1 MHRPHRSDKG
11 SDIIMHIIAVR
22 NFNPEPQSAAFGD
35 RDMAQLIST
44 LGFWNTSAAR
54 HTPVEDVQGIF
65 SGSLV
70 AALGLYV
77 LASAGL
83 LTGSTAGVAFL
94 LHYAFGV
101 NFGLAFFILN
111 LPFFYLSWKRLGM
124 AFTLKTFI
132 AIGLTSVIADM
143 QSRFFQ
149 ISSIHPAWAALLG
162 GLLLGFG
169 LLALYRHRASLGGV
183 GILGI
188 YMQERF
194 GIRAGLVQ
202 LAIDMC
208 VLAAAFFVTT
218 PPVVFY
224 SVLGAV
230 VLNLFLTINHR
241 ADRYIAL

>member
-1 MHRPHRSDKG
+1 MT
-11 SDIIMHIIAVR
+11 
-22 NFNPEPQSAAFGD
+22 
-35 RDMAQLIST
+35 QLINA
-44 LGFWNTSAAR
+44 LGVWNTSATR
-54 HTPVEDVQGIF
+54 HTPIEDVQGIF

-101 NFGLAFFILN
+101 NFGLAFFLLN
-111 LPFFYLSWKRLGM
+111 LPFFYLSWKRLGI
-124 AFTLKTFI
+124 AFTIKTFI
-132 AIGLTSVIADM
+132 AIGLTSVLADV
-143 QSRFFQ
+143 QSRFFS

-188 YMQERF
+188 YLQERF

-230 VLNLFLTINHR
+230 VLNFFVAINHR

>member
-1 MHRPHRSDKG
+1 MT
-11 SDIIMHIIAVR
+11 
-22 NFNPEPQSAAFGD
+22 
-35 RDMAQLIST
+35 QLINA
-44 LGFWNTSAAR
+44 LGVWNTSAAR
-54 HTPVEDVQGIF
+54 HSPIEDVQGIF

-101 NFGLAFFILN
+101 NFGLAFFLLN

-124 AFTLKTFI
+124 AFTVKTFI
-132 AIGLTSVIADM
+132 AIGLTSVISDL
-143 QSRFFQ
+143 QSRLIS

-169 LLALYRHRASLGGV
+169 ALALYRHRASLGGV
-183 GILGI
+183 GILGV
-188 YMQERF
+188 YLQERF
-194 GIRAGLVQ
+194 SIRAGLVQ
-202 LAIDMC
+202 LGIDLC

-224 SVLGAV
+224 SVLGAL
-230 VLNLFLTINHR
+230 VLNLFVAINHR

>member
-1 MHRPHRSDKG
+1 MT
-11 SDIIMHIIAVR
+11 
-22 NFNPEPQSAAFGD
+22 
-35 RDMAQLIST
+35 QLINA
-44 LGFWNTSAAR
+44 LGVWNTSATR
-54 HTPVEDVQGIF
+54 HSTVEDVQGIF

-101 NFGLAFFILN
+101 NFGLAFFLLN

-124 AFTLKTFI
+124 AFTVKTFI
-132 AIGLTSVIADM
+132 AIGLTSVLADV
-143 QSRFFQ
+143 QSRFFS

-188 YMQERF
+188 YLQERF

-202 LAIDMC
+202 LIIDLC
-208 VLAAAFFVTT
+208 VLAVAVFVAT

-230 VLNLFLTINHR
+230 VLNLFVAINHR

>member
-1 MHRPHRSDKG
+1 MTQL
-11 SDIIMHIIAVR
+11 M
-22 NFNPEPQSAAFGD
+22 SA
-35 RDMAQLIST
+35 
-44 LGFWNTSAAR
+44 LGFWNTSATR
-54 HTPVEDVQGIF
+54 HTAVEDVQGVF

-70 AALGLYV
+70 SALGLYL

-101 NFGLAFFILN
+101 NFGLAFFLLN
-111 LPFFYLSWKRLGM
+111 LPFFYLSWKRLGV
-124 AFTLKTFI
+124 AFTIKTFI
-132 AIGLTSVIADM
+132 AIGLTSVIADV
-143 QSRFFQ
+143 QSRFFA

-162 GLLLGFG
+162 GVLLGYG

-188 YMQERF
+188 YLQERF

-202 LAIDMC
+202 LGIDLC
-208 VLAAAFFVTT
+208 VLTAAFFVTT
-218 PPVVFY
+218 PAVVFY

-230 VLNLFLTINHR
+230 ALNLFITINHR
-241 ADRYIAL
+241 SDRYIAL

>member
-1 MHRPHRSDKG
+1 MS
-11 SDIIMHIIAVR
+11 
-22 NFNPEPQSAAFGD
+22 
-35 RDMAQLIST
+35 LINA
-44 LGFWNTSAAR
+44 LGFWNTSATR

-77 LASAGL
+77 LANAGL

-94 LHYAFGV
+94 LHYALGV
-101 NFGLAFFILN
+101 NFGLAFFVLN
-111 LPFFYLSWKRLGM
+111 LPFFYLSWMRLGM

-132 AIGLTSVIADM
+132 AIAITSLLTNVQGQVLLIA
-143 QSRFFQ
+143 
-149 ISSIHPAWAALLG
+149 SIHPAWAALLG

-169 LLALYRHRASLGGV
+169 VLALYRHRASLGGV

-202 LAIDMC
+202 LAIDLC

>member
-1 MHRPHRSDKG
+1 MT
-11 SDIIMHIIAVR
+11 
-22 NFNPEPQSAAFGD
+22 
-35 RDMAQLIST
+35 QLINA
-44 LGFWNTSAAR
+44 LGVWNTSATR
-54 HTPVEDVQGIF
+54 HSPIEDVQGIF

-94 LHYAFGV
+94 LHHAFDV
-101 NFGLAFFILN
+101 NFGFAFFLLN

-124 AFTLKTFI
+124 AFTMKTFI
-132 AIGLTSVIADM
+132 AIGLTSVMSDL
-143 QSRFFQ
+143 QSRLFS

-169 LLALYRHRASLGGV
+169 ALALYRHRASLGGV
-183 GILGI
+183 GILGV
-188 YMQERF
+188 YLQERF

-208 VLAAAFFVTT
+208 VLAAAFVVTT

-224 SVLGAV
+224 SVLGAI
-230 VLNLFLTINHR
+230 VLNLFVAINHR

>member
-1 MHRPHRSDKG
+1 MTQR
-11 SDIIMHIIAVR
+11 INA
-22 NFNPEPQSAAFGD
+22 
-35 RDMAQLIST
+35 
-44 LGFWNTSAAR
+44 LGVWNTSATR
-54 HTPVEDVQGIF
+54 HTPMEDVQGIF
-65 SGSLV
+65 SGSLI
-70 AALGLYV
+70 AALGIYV

-101 NFGLAFFILN
+101 NFGLAFFLLN

-124 AFTLKTFI
+124 AFTIKTFI
-132 AIGLTSVIADM
+132 AIGLSSVLSDV
-143 QSRFFQ
+143 QSRFFS

-188 YMQERF
+188 YLQERF

-218 PPVVFY
+218 PSVVFY
-224 SVLGAV
+224 SVLGAI
-230 VLNLFLTINHR
+230 VLNLFVAINHR

>member
-1 MHRPHRSDKG
+1 MTQR
-11 SDIIMHIIAVR
+11 INA
-22 NFNPEPQSAAFGD
+22 
-35 RDMAQLIST
+35 
-44 LGFWNTSAAR
+44 LGVWNTSATR
-54 HTPVEDVQGIF
+54 HTPIEDVQGIF
-65 SGSLV
+65 SGSLI
-70 AALGLYV
+70 AALGIYV

-101 NFGLAFFILN
+101 NFGLAFFLLN

-124 AFTLKTFI
+124 AFTIKTFI
-132 AIGLTSVIADM
+132 AIGLTSVLSDV
-143 QSRFFQ
+143 QSRFFS

-188 YMQERF
+188 YLQERF

-208 VLAAAFFVTT
+208 VLAAAFFVAT
-218 PPVVFY
+218 PSVVFY
-224 SVLGAV
+224 SVLGAI
-230 VLNLFLTINHR
+230 VLNLFVAINHR

>member
-1 MHRPHRSDKG
+1 MS
-11 SDIIMHIIAVR
+11 
-22 NFNPEPQSAAFGD
+22 
-35 RDMAQLIST
+35 LINA
-44 LGFWNTSAAR
+44 LGFWNTSATR

-94 LHYAFGV
+94 LHYALGV
-101 NFGLAFFILN
+101 NFGLAFFVLN
-111 LPFFYLSWKRLGM
+111 LPFFYLSWMRLGM

-132 AIGLTSVIADM
+132 AIAITSLLTNVQGQVLLIA
-143 QSRFFQ
+143 
-149 ISSIHPAWAALLG
+149 SIHPAWAALLG

-169 LLALYRHRASLGGV
+169 VLALYRHRASLGGV

-202 LAIDMC
+202 LAIDLC
-208 VLAAAFFVTT
+208 VLAAAFLVTT

>member
-1 MHRPHRSDKG
+1 MSL
-11 SDIIMHIIAVR
+11 IA
-22 NFNPEPQSAAFGD
+22 A
-35 RDMAQLIST
+35 
-44 LGFWNTSAAR
+44 LGFWNTNATR
-54 HTPVEDVQGIF
+54 HTAVEDVQGIF

-94 LHYAFGV
+94 LHYALGI
-101 NFGLAFFILN
+101 NFGLAFFLLN
-111 LPFFYLSWKRLGM
+111 VPFFYLSWKQLGM
-124 AFTLKTFI
+124 GFTVKTFI
-132 AIGLTSVIADM
+132 AISITSLLTNV
-143 QSRFFQ
+143 QGQVFQ
-149 ISSIHPAWAALLG
+149 ISEIHPAWAALLG

-202 LAIDMC
+202 LAIDLC

-230 VLNLFLTINHR
+230 VFNLFLTINHR

>member
-1 MHRPHRSDKG
+1 MTL
-11 SDIIMHIIAVR
+11 
-22 NFNPEPQSAAFGD
+22 
-35 RDMAQLIST
+35 LINA
-44 LGFWNTSAAR
+44 LGVWNTNATR
-54 HTPVEDVQGIF
+54 HSPIEDVQGIF

-94 LHYAFGV
+94 LHYVFGV
-101 NFGLAFFILN
+101 NFGLAFFLLN

-124 AFTLKTFI
+124 AFTMKTFI
-132 AIGLTSVIADM
+132 AIGLTSVMSDL
-143 QSRFFQ
+143 QSRLFS

-169 LLALYRHRASLGGV
+169 ALALYRHRASLGGV
-183 GILGI
+183 GILGV
-188 YMQERF
+188 YLQERF
-194 GIRAGLVQ
+194 GVRAGLVQ
-202 LAIDMC
+202 LVIDLC
-208 VLAAAFFVTT
+208 VLAAAVFVTT

-224 SVLGAV
+224 SVLGAL
-230 VLNLFLTINHR
+230 VLNLFVAINHR

>member
-1 MHRPHRSDKG
+1 MT
-11 SDIIMHIIAVR
+11 
-22 NFNPEPQSAAFGD
+22 
-35 RDMAQLIST
+35 QLINA
-44 LGFWNTSAAR
+44 LGVWNTSATR
-54 HTPVEDVQGIF
+54 HTPIEDVQGIF

-94 LHYAFGV
+94 LHYAFGI
-101 NFGLAFFILN
+101 NFGLAFFLLN

-124 AFTLKTFI
+124 AFTIKTFI
-132 AIGLTSVIADM
+132 AIGLTSVLADV
-143 QSRFFQ
+143 QSRFFS

-188 YMQERF
+188 YLQERF

-224 SVLGAV
+224 SVLGAI
-230 VLNLFLTINHR
+230 VLNLFVAINHR

>member
-1 MHRPHRSDKG
+1 MS
-11 SDIIMHIIAVR
+11 
-22 NFNPEPQSAAFGD
+22 
-35 RDMAQLIST
+35 QLINA
-44 LGFWNTSAAR
+44 LGLWNTSATR
-54 HTPVEDVQGIF
+54 HTPIEDVQGIF

-94 LHYAFGV
+94 LHYALGI
-101 NFGLAFFILN
+101 NFGLAFFVLN
-111 LPFFYLSWKRLGM
+111 LPFFYLSWTRLGM
-124 AFTLKTFI
+124 AFTVKTFI
-132 AIGLTSVIADM
+132 AITITSALTSVQGQVLEIA
-143 QSRFFQ
+143 
-149 ISSIHPAWAALLG
+149 SIHPAWAALLG
-162 GLLLGFG
+162 GLLLGYG
-169 LLALYRHRASLGGV
+169 VLALYRHRASLGGV

-202 LAIDMC
+202 LGIDLC
-208 VLAAAFFVTT
+208 VLAAAFFITA

-224 SVLGAV
+224 SVIGAV
-230 VLNLFLTINHR
+230 VLNLFLTVNHR

>member
-1 MHRPHRSDKG
+1 MS
-11 SDIIMHIIAVR
+11 II
-22 NFNPEPQSAAFGD
+22 SA
-35 RDMAQLIST
+35 
-44 LGFWNTSAAR
+44 LGFWNTNATR

-94 LHYAFGV
+94 LHYALGI
-101 NFGLAFFILN
+101 NFGLAFFLLN
-111 LPFFYLSWKRLGM
+111 VPFFYLSWKQLGM
-124 AFTLKTFI
+124 AFTVKTFI
-132 AIGLTSVIADM
+132 AISITSVLTNV
-143 QSRFFQ
+143 QGQVFQ
-149 ISSIHPAWAALLG
+149 ISEIHPAWAALLG

-202 LAIDMC
+202 LAIDLC

-218 PPVVFY
+218 PSVVFY

-230 VLNLFLTINHR
+230 VFNLFLTINHR

>member
-1 MHRPHRSDKG
+1 MP
-11 SDIIMHIIAVR
+11 
-22 NFNPEPQSAAFGD
+22 
-35 RDMAQLIST
+35 QLISA

-94 LHYAFGV
+94 LHYALGV
-101 NFGLAFFILN
+101 NFGLAFFLLN
-111 LPFFYLSWKRLGM
+111 LPFFYLSWKRLGI
-124 AFTLKTFI
+124 AFTVKTFI
-132 AIGLTSVIADM
+132 AIGLTSVIADV

-188 YMQERF
+188 YMQERL

-202 LAIDMC
+202 LAVDMC
-208 VLAAAFFVTT
+208 VLAVAFFVTT

>member
-1 MHRPHRSDKG
+1 
-11 SDIIMHIIAVR
+11 
-22 NFNPEPQSAAFGD
+22 
-35 RDMAQLIST
+35 MAQLINS
-44 LGFWNTSAAR
+44 LGLWNTSASR
-54 HTPVEDVQGIF
+54 HTPVEDMQGVF

-101 NFGLAFFILN
+101 NFGLAFFLLN
-111 LPFFYLSWKRLGM
+111 LPFFYLSWKRLGV
-124 AFTLKTFI
+124 AFTIKTFI
-132 AIGLTSVIADM
+132 AIGLTSLLTNVQSSVLQIA
-143 QSRFFQ
+143 
-149 ISSIHPAWAALLG
+149 SIHPAWAALLG

-188 YMQERF
+188 YLQERF

-202 LAIDMC
+202 MAIDLC

-218 PPVVFY
+218 PSVVFY
-224 SVLGAV
+224 SVLGAA
-230 VLNLFLTINHR
+230 VLNLFVAINHR

>member
-1 MHRPHRSDKG
+1 
-11 SDIIMHIIAVR
+11 
-22 NFNPEPQSAAFGD
+22 
-35 RDMAQLIST
+35 MAQLICA
-44 LGFWNTSAAR
+44 LGFWNTSATR
-54 HTPVEDVQGIF
+54 HTPLEDVQGIF
-65 SGSLV
+65 CGSLV
-70 AALGLYV
+70 SALGLYV

-83 LTGSTAGVAFL
+83 LTGSTAGIAFL

-101 NFGLAFFILN
+101 NFSLAFFLLN
-111 LPFFYLSWKRLGM
+111 LPFFYLSWKRLGV
-124 AFTLKTFI
+124 AFTVKTFV
-132 AIGLTSVIADM
+132 AIGVTSALADV

-194 GIRAGLVQ
+194 GIRAGIVQ
-202 LAIDMC
+202 LLIDFC
-208 VLAAAFFVTT
+208 VLTAAFLVTT

-224 SVLGAV
+224 SVVGAV
-230 VLNLFLTINHR
+230 VLNLFVAINHR

>member
-1 MHRPHRSDKG
+1 MT
-11 SDIIMHIIAVR
+11 
-22 NFNPEPQSAAFGD
+22 
-35 RDMAQLIST
+35 QLINA
-44 LGFWNTSAAR
+44 LGVWNTSATR
-54 HTPVEDVQGIF
+54 HSPIEDVQGIF

-101 NFGLAFFILN
+101 NFGLAFFLLN

-124 AFTLKTFI
+124 AFTMKTFI
-132 AIGLTSVIADM
+132 AIGLTSLMSDL
-143 QSRFFQ
+143 QSRLFS

-169 LLALYRHRASLGGV
+169 ALALYRHRASLGGV
-183 GILGI
+183 GILGV
-188 YMQERF
+188 YLQERF

-202 LAIDMC
+202 LAIDLC
-208 VLAAAFFVTT
+208 VLAAAVFVTT

-224 SVLGAV
+224 SVLGAL
-230 VLNLFLTINHR
+230 VLNLFVAINHR

>member
-1 MHRPHRSDKG
+1 MS
-11 SDIIMHIIAVR
+11 II
-22 NFNPEPQSAAFGD
+22 SA
-35 RDMAQLIST
+35 
-44 LGFWNTSAAR
+44 LGFWNTNATR
-54 HTPVEDVQGIF
+54 HTPIEDVQGIF

-94 LHYAFGV
+94 LHYALGI
-101 NFGLAFFILN
+101 NFGLAFFLLN
-111 LPFFYLSWKRLGM
+111 VPFFYLSWKQLGM
-124 AFTLKTFI
+124 AFTIKTFI
-132 AIGLTSVIADM
+132 AISITSVLTNV
-143 QSRFFQ
+143 QGQVFQ
-149 ISSIHPAWAALLG
+149 ISEIHPAWAALLG

-202 LAIDMC
+202 LAIDLC

-218 PPVVFY
+218 PSVVFY

-230 VLNLFLTINHR
+230 VFNLFLTINHR

>member
-1 MHRPHRSDKG
+1 MT
-11 SDIIMHIIAVR
+11 
-22 NFNPEPQSAAFGD
+22 
-35 RDMAQLIST
+35 QLINA
-44 LGFWNTSAAR
+44 LGVWNTSATR
-54 HTPVEDVQGIF
+54 HSTVEDVQGIF

-101 NFGLAFFILN
+101 NFGLAFFLLN

-124 AFTLKTFI
+124 AFTVKTFI
-132 AIGLTSVIADM
+132 AIGLTSVIADV
-143 QSRFFQ
+143 QSRFFS

-188 YMQERF
+188 YLQDRF

-202 LAIDMC
+202 LIIDLC
-208 VLAAAFFVTT
+208 VLAVAVFVAT

-230 VLNLFLTINHR
+230 VLNLFVAINHR